1 MFQVVVGTTP
11 SGIVADSCKRQQLIL
26 APFDETVYELK
37 VYVTQF
43 RAFLVRNS
51 LKRGF
56 KLRGGATPVTLYL
69 DGVKLGK
76 VFPLDGF

>member
-11 SGIVADSCKRQQLIL
+11 SGIVADSCKRQQLTL
-26 APFDETVYELK
+26 APFDELK